1 MVQSIRK
8 KEQVRWPEGAA
19 DHASSLAYLKGLDV
33 AEDAAREAFLSRANQ
48 NDERRKMM
56 TELVLAG
63 GESFFATYVIDARKV
78 DDGFD
83 VLSAR
88 PVALQDVTPSYI
100 RGAMRTQCANAFKLS
115 EVELDALLASPP
127 SAK

>member
-1 MVQSIRK
+1 MAGI
-8 KEQVRWPEGAA
+8 
-19 DHASSLAYLKGLDV
+19 LNTLK
-33 AEDAAREAFLSRANQ
+33 
-48 NDERRKMM
+48 
-56 TELVLAG
+56 AG
-63 GESFFATYVIDARKV
+63 GVPKVFEDRTISPTYVIDARKV